1 MGGGEKYSKVLSS
14 LTLKIEQITAEL
26 YKGEPSGSIDIMNA
40 LKVSSLILKNREQK
54 HFHQRIVLFVASP
67 IKDKSTVKDYKAMGE
82 QLKKAEISLDIIST
96 GEISDNYD
104 KLHAL
109 FDGAL
114 KNKEDSHFLTLAGGS
129 GSLTDVLLCSPILNP
144 SSSSGAGGNAG
155 DGGEPPV
162 EDDLAR
168 AIRESMAESDAAID
182 EELQKAMMASLMDFN
197 AQNIRNDN
205 NNSEEPKKEDN
216 QAPPPPP
223 AAATAAAAAPEP
235 AFDDDLMD
243 IEDEELKEAIR
254 MSLMEVEDDSSSS
267 SSSTTTNDTAPAA
280 TEEPKKEEEKKKE
293 DEKKEE
299 KKSDDKG
306 MSLDNI
312 DPTELIDD
320 PDYVNSV
327 LSGLD
332 GVDPEEA
339 KKYLDGKK
347 KDGDDDDDDKD
358 KK

>member
-26 YKGEPSGSIDIMNA
+26 YKGEPSGTIDIMNA

-155 DGGEPPV
+155 DGGEPPM

-205 NNSEEPKKEDN
+205 NNSEEPKKEDS
-216 QAPPPPP
+216 QAPPPP
-223 AAATAAAAAPEP
+223 AAASAPEP

-267 SSSTTTNDTAPAA
+267 SSTTNDAPAA

-347 KDGDDDDDDKD
+347 KDGDDDADKD